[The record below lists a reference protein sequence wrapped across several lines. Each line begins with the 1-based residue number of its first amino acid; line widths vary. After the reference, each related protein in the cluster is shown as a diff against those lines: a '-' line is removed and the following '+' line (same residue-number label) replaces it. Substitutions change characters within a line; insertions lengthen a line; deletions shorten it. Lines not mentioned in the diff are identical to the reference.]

1 MVKDRRALHSCEHAR
16 IQKHR
21 RAQLRSIIHQGEKEM
36 SNANATMLYDAN
48 KRSAG
53 VAYLLWFFLG
63 SLGAHR
69 YYLGKTGTAVAMT
82 LLCVIGLLTIFL
94 GVGVFLLAVAGIWA
108 LVDAFLIPGIVREF
122 NTSLAMKFAV

>member
-1 MVKDRRALHSCEHAR
+1 
-16 IQKHR
+16 
-21 RAQLRSIIHQGEKEM
+21 M

-94 GVGVFLLAVAGIWA
+94 GVGVFLLVVAGIWA
-108 LVDAFLIPGIVREF
+108 LVDAFLIPGIVRGF
-122 NTSLAMKFAV
+122 NTALAMKFAV